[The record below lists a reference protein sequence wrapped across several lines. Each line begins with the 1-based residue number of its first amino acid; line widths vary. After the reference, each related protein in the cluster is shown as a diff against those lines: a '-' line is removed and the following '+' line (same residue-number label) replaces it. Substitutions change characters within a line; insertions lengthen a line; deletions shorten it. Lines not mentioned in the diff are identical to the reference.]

1 MRDAVFFSQ
10 SFGHLQNPQIR
21 VKTGKRFDLIGRRR

>member
-1 MRDAVFFSQ
+1 MRDAALFSQ
-10 SFGHLQNPQIR
+10 SFGHLQSSRIR